1 MKMKMRFA
9 GVIFAALCALP
20 AAAQITG
27 DDIGWVQVEAQP
39 TLSAAQN
46 AIRGYATNLEDVN
59 GFYMGSGWYVITLG
73 PYSREDAE
81 NIRRELRR
89 NGMIP
94 NDAFIADGTRYG
106 QQFWPIGAGSAATVQ
121 DIPSNLSLAPAQD
134 AEPDAVVE
142 EAPVIEEAAA
152 EVAITIEEPEA
163 PDETLREAQ
172 ASEAALSRDE
182 KKELQ
187 MMLQWAGFYSAAID
201 GSFGRGTRSSMS
213 DWQAAN
219 GFEVTGVLTT
229 RQRAELARQFNAVL
243 EGMDL
248 TLVRDDAAGI
258 EIKIPSGVV
267 EFEEYE
273 PPFAKYKSK
282 DALGARVVL
291 ISQPGD
297 QDRFAG
303 LFEILQTLEIIPVDG
318 LRSRGKDSFEIEG
331 IDEDIHSYTYA
342 TLENNEI
349 KGFSLIWPNGDD
361 ERRTRVLEEMK
372 ASFTRIEGTLDPAV
386 AALDEDQSI
395 DLISGLAV
403 RQPKISYSG
412 FFVDQAGTVLT
423 TLAAV
428 DACERITI
436 QKDHD
441 ADVVHRDDALGLAVL
456 KSRDPLAPMGIAQFQ
471 SAVPRLQSDVAVAGF
486 SYGGVLPTP
495 TLTFGKLADLRGLGG
510 EEELKRLD
518 IKAEQGDA
526 GGPVFD
532 NGGAVLGMLTPWT
545 QEGKVLPP
553 EVGFAV
559 DAEAIIASLGSAGI
573 RLTITD
579 TMTYMPP
586 ETLTNAASDM
596 TVLVS
601 CW

>member
-1 MKMKMRFA
+1 MNKRFA
-9 GVIFAALCALP
+9 GVVFSILSALP

-81 NIRRELRR
+81 ALRR
-89 NGMIP
+89 DLRRSGAIP
-94 NDAFIADGTRYG
+94 NDAFIADGSRYG
-106 QQFWPIGAGSAATVQ
+106 QQFWPIGTGAANTVQ
-121 DIPSNLSLAPAQD
+121 ALPSGATSPAAEDPAP
-134 AEPDAVVE
+134 EAVVE
-142 EAPVIEEAAA
+142 AAPEVQEEPIVEAAP
-152 EVAITIEEPEA
+152 EPQPE
-163 PDETLREAQ
+163 PDETFREAQ
-172 ASEAALSRDE
+172 ASEALLTRNE
-182 KKELQ
+182 KMDLQ

-201 GSFGRGTRSSMS
+201 GSFGRGTRGSMS
-213 DWQAAN
+213 EWQAAN
-219 GFEVTGVLTT
+219 GFEATGVMTT

-243 EGMDL
+243 EGMNL
-248 TLVRDDAAGI
+248 TIVRDDAAGI

-267 EFEEYE
+267 EFDEYE

-282 DALGARVVL
+282 GDLGARVVL

-303 LFEILQTLEIIPVDG
+303 LYEILQTLEIIPTDG
-318 LRSRGKDSFEIEG
+318 PRSRGKDSFEIEG
-331 IDEDIHSYTYA
+331 KGSKIHSYTYA
-342 TLENNEI
+342 TLVDGEI
-349 KGFSLIWPNGDD
+349 KGFSFIWPNGDE

-372 ASFTRIEGTLDPAV
+372 ASFARIEGTLDPAV

-403 RQPKISYSG
+403 RQPKVSYSG
-412 FFVDQAGTVLT
+412 FFVDQSGTVLT
-423 TLAAV
+423 TTSAV
-428 DACERITI
+428 DSCERITI

-441 ADVVHRDDALGLAVL
+441 ADVVHRDDALGIAVL
-456 KSRDPLAPMGIAQFQ
+456 KSRDPLAPMGVAQFQ
-471 SAVPRLQSDVAVAGF
+471 SAVPRLQSEVAVAGF

-495 TLTFGKLADLRGLGG
+495 TLTFGTLADMRGLNG
-510 EEELKRLD
+510 EEELKRFAL
-518 IKAEQGDA
+518 KAQDGDA

-532 NGGAVLGMLTPWT
+532 NGGAVLGMLIPRA
-545 QEGKVLPP
+545 QDGKVLPA

-559 DAEAIIASLGSAGI
+559 DSDAIIASLGDAGI

>member
-1 MKMKMRFA
+1 MKKQNMRFA
-9 GVIFAALCALP
+9 SVVFAVLSALP

-27 DDIGWVQVEAQP
+27 EDIGWVQVEAQP

-81 NIRRELRR
+81 ALRR
-89 NGMIP
+89 DLRRSGMIP
-94 NDAFIADGTRYG
+94 NDAFIADGSRYG
-106 QQFWPIGAGSAATVQ
+106 QQFWPIGAGAANTVQALPASVLSAAT
-121 DIPSNLSLAPAQD
+121 DEPAP
-134 AEPDAVVE
+134 
-142 EAPVIEEAAA
+142 EAILEAA
-152 EVAITIEEPEA
+152 PEA
-163 PDETLREAQ
+163 LDEPIVEATPEPQPEPDETLREAQ
-172 ASEAALSRDE
+172 ASEALLSREE
-182 KKELQ
+182 KMELQ

-201 GSFGRGTRSSMS
+201 GSFGRGTRGSMGE
-213 DWQAAN
+213 WQAAN
-219 GFEVTGVLTT
+219 GFEATGILTT

-243 EGMDL
+243 EGMNL
-248 TLVRDDAAGI
+248 TIVRDDAAGI

-267 EFEEYE
+267 EFDEYE

-282 DALGARVVL
+282 GDLGARVVL

-303 LFEILQTLEIIPVDG
+303 LYEILQTLEIIPVEG
-318 LRSRGKDSFEIEG
+318 PRSRGKDSFEIEG
-331 IDEDIHSYTYA
+331 MGSEIHSYTFA
-342 TLENNEI
+342 TLADGEI
-349 KGFSLIWPNGDD
+349 KGFSLIWPNGDE
-361 ERRTRVLEEMK
+361 ERRTRILEEMK
-372 ASFTRIEGTLDPAV
+372 ASFARIDGTLDPAV
-386 AALDEDQSI
+386 ASLDEDQSI

-403 RQPKISYSG
+403 RQPKVSYSG
-412 FFVDQAGTVLT
+412 FFVDQSGTVLT
-423 TLAAV
+423 TAAAV
-428 DACERITI
+428 EGCERITI
-436 QKDHD
+436 QKDHE
-441 ADVVHRDDALGLAVL
+441 ADVIHRDDALGIAVL

-471 SAVPRLQSDVAVAGF
+471 SAVPRLQSEVAVAGF

-495 TLTFGKLADLRGLGG
+495 TLTFGVLADMRGLNG

-518 IKAEQGDA
+518 IKAETGDA
-526 GGPVFD
+526 GGPIFD
-532 NGGAVLGMLTPWT
+532 NGGAVLGMLIPRA
-545 QEGKVLPP
+545 QDGKILPA

-559 DAEAIIASLGSAGI
+559 DSDAIVASLGTAGI
-573 RLTITD
+573 SLTITD